1 MPAPMKSLRPKKRP
15 NRRLGPDDEGSTQ
28 HPSGKNMDQR
38 TQGSGAGT
46 RHPSGKNIYEQD
58 TQMFE
63 DGGRVKPKK
72 KLQTLMDATDY
83 SAKKEKKTMSAQH
96 RRDEQFF
103 KDVKKVDGKSRVSK
117 SELIEK
123 HGDDSQNLTRYG
135 TGAQAGRSFGQKTR
149 GDAKKYMGGGMV
161 KQGYM
166 DGGEVVRRG
175 DVRDNP
181 KRGKCY

>member
-38 TQGSGAGT
+38 TQGKGAGT

-58 TQMFE
+58 TQTFM
-63 DGGRVKPKK
+63 DGGMVK
-72 KLQTLMDATDY
+72 QGYMD
-83 SAKKEKKTMSAQH
+83 
-96 RRDEQFF
+96 
-103 KDVKKVDGKSRVSK
+103 
-117 SELIEK
+117 
-123 HGDDSQNLTRYG
+123 
-135 TGAQAGRSFGQKTR
+135 
-149 GDAKKYMGGGMV
+149 GGMV

-181 KRGKCY
+181 KRGTCY

>member
-1 MPAPMKSLRPKKRP
+1 MPGVKKSLRPKARP
-15 NRRLGPDDEGSTQ
+15 KYDEGSTR
-28 HPSGKNMDQR
+28 HPSGKNMDER
-38 TQGSGAGT
+38 TKGSGAGT

-63 DGGRVKPKK
+63 DGGRAKPKK
-72 KLQTLMDATDY
+72 KLQTLMDARGY
-83 SAKKEKKTMSAQH
+83 LAKKEKKTMNAQH

-103 KDVKKVDGKSRVSK
+103 KDVKKVDRKSRVSK
-117 SELIEK
+117 GDLIEK

-149 GDAKKYMGGGMV
+149 GEAKKYMGGGMV

-166 DGGEVVRRG
+166 DGGRVA

-181 KRGKCY
+181 QRGKCY

>member
-1 MPAPMKSLRPKKRP
+1 MPGVKKSLRPKARP
-15 NRRLGPDDEGSTQ
+15 KYDEGSTR
-28 HPSGKNMDQR
+28 HPSGKNMDER
-38 TQGSGAGT
+38 TKGSGAGT

-58 TQMFE
+58 TQMFK
-63 DGGRVKPKK
+63 DGGKVMKDVTGSGAER
-72 KLQTLMDATDY
+72 
-83 SAKKEKKTMSAQH
+83 EKKTMSAQH

-103 KDVKKVDGKSRVSK
+103 KDVKKVDKKSRVSK
-117 SELIEK
+117 GDLIEK
-123 HGDDSQNLTRYG
+123 HGDDSQNLSRYG
-135 TGAQAGRSFGQKTR
+135 TAAQAGRSFGQKTR

-166 DGGEVVRRG
+166 DGGEARLG

>member
-1 MPAPMKSLRPKKRP
+1 
-15 NRRLGPDDEGSTQ
+15 
-28 HPSGKNMDQR
+28 
-38 TQGSGAGT
+38 
-46 RHPSGKNIYEQD
+46 
-58 TQMFE
+58 MFE

-72 KLQTLMDATDY
+72 KKLQGLMKVNDATDY
-83 SAKKEKKTMSAQH
+83 LAKRKKKTMSAQH

-103 KDVKKVDGKSRVSK
+103 KDVKKVDRKSRVSK

-123 HGDDSQNLTRYG
+123 HGDDSDNLTRYG
-135 TGAQAGRSFGQKTR
+135 SAAQAGRSFGQKTR
-149 GDAKKYMGGGMV
+149 GEAKKFMGGGMV

-166 DGGEVVRRG
+166 DGGRVA

>member
-1 MPAPMKSLRPKKRP
+1 MPGVKKSLRPKARP
-15 NRRLGPDDEGSTQ
+15 KYDEGSTQ
-28 HPSGKNMDQR
+28 HPSGKNI
-38 TQGSGAGT
+38 
-46 RHPSGKNIYEQD
+46 HEQD

-72 KLQTLMDATDY
+72 KKLQGLMKVNDATDY
-83 SAKKEKKTMSAQH
+83 LAKRKKKTMSAQH

-103 KDVKKVDGKSRVSK
+103 KDVKKVDRKSRVSK

-123 HGDDSQNLTRYG
+123 HGDDSDNLTRYG

-149 GDAKKYMGGGMV
+149 GEAKKFMGGGMV

-166 DGGEVVRRG
+166 DGGRVA

>member
-1 MPAPMKSLRPKKRP
+1 MPGVKKSLRPKARP
-15 NRRLGPDDEGSTQ
+15 KYDEGSTR
-28 HPSGKNMDQR
+28 HPSGKNMDER
-38 TQGSGAGT
+38 TKGSGAGT

-58 TQMFE
+58 TQTFE

-72 KLQTLMDATDY
+72 KPQAAMDVTGTL
-83 SAKKEKKTMSAQH
+83 AKREKKTMSAQH

-103 KDVKKVDGKSRVSK
+103 EDVKKVDRKSRVSK
-117 SELIEK
+117 GDLIEK

-149 GDAKKYMGGGMV
+149 GEAKKYMGGGMV

-166 DGGEVVRRG
+166 DGGEVRRG